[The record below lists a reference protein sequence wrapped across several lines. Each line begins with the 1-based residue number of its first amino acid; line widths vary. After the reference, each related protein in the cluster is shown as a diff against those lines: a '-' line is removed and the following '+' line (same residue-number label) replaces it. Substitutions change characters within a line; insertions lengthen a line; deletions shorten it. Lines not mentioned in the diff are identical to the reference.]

1 MPAFDTL
8 QIAKELQT
16 AFTPEQAEA
25 LVKAFTRSLTE
36 ELATKQ
42 DLFELEARLR
52 SETTDLRS
60 EITDVRSEITD
71 VRSEITAVRNEIKD
85 GKVEMIKWTVGAIAF
100 NLLGTA
106 GLMVTLIKTIPH

>member
-25 LVKAFTRSLTE
+25 LVKAFARSLTE

-42 DLFELEARLR
+42 DLVELEARLR
-52 SETTDLRS
+52 SE
-60 EITDVRSEITD
+60 ITAVRDE
-71 VRSEITAVRNEIKD
+71 VTAVRNEIKD
-85 GKVEMIKWTVGAIAF
+85 VKVEMIKWTVGAIAF

-106 GLMVTLIKTIPH
+106 GLMVTLIKAIPH

>member
-25 LVKAFTRSLTE
+25 LVKAFARSLTE
-36 ELATKQ
+36 DLATKQ
-42 DLFELEARLR
+42 DLVESEARL
-52 SETTDLRS
+52 
-60 EITDVRSEITD
+60 
-71 VRSEITAVRNEIKD
+71 RNEIKD